1 MLKLVWKDGTKSMHN
16 QEDLSE
22 NHYKSFTQLL
32 PALAFDMER
41 FHFIPCNSYNRILK

>member
-1 MLKLVWKDGTKSMHN
+1 MNSMN
-16 QEDLSE
+16 SQEDLSE

-41 FHFIPCNSYNRILK
+41 FHFIPCISYNRLLKVIWKIKWKQ